1 MKGFLLLLG
10 ATPVVIF
17 LVFIALALTK
27 QRDFTGDGYPGWEA
41 VEELAEKY
49 DITIGTHNGI
59 GYVSSHCSTAW
70 RVYNEAYGKKK
81 NLSVK
86 DPESDE
92 LFYRVKSYLWW
103 DCYIDEGW
111 SPSKI

>member
-10 ATPVVIF
+10 AIP
-17 LVFIALALTK
+17 LVLLVGALTK
-27 QRDFTGDGYPGWEA
+27 QKDFSKVYA
-41 VEELAEKY
+41 FVELAEKH
-49 DITIGTHNGI
+49 DITIGTWNVFGP
-59 GYVSSHCSTAW
+59 SHCSTAW
-70 RVYNEAYGKKK
+70 RIFLEAGEKRK

>member
-10 ATPVVIF
+10 AIP
-17 LVFIALALTK
+17 LVLMVGALTK
-27 QRDFTGDGYPGWEA
+27 QKDFSKVYA
-41 VEELAEKY
+41 FVELAEKY
-49 DITIGTHNGI
+49 DITIGTWNVFGP
-59 GYVSSHCSTAW
+59 SRCSTAW
-70 RVYNEAYGKKK
+70 RVINEAHDKKK

>member
-10 ATPVVIF
+10 AIP
-17 LVFIALALTK
+17 LVLLVGALTK
-27 QRDFTGDGYPGWEA
+27 QREFSKRLA
-41 VEELAEKY
+41 FVELAEKY

-111 SPSKI
+111 NPSKN